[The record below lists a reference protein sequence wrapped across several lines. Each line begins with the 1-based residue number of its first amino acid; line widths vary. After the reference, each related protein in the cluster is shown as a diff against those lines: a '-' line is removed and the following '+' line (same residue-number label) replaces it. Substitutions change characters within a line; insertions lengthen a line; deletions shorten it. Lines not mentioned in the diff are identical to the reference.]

1 MRLFASHDLSVSA
14 PVLRPVPSRCPRDRL
29 PNSSQRPCST
39 CRILRSAGPPSVR
52 VNEESGIY
60 IDANTTSQG
69 SSSEIVLFIE
79 NCHSQTPSVPSQRNR
94 RQMPVGESLVSLA
107 LLGIAH
113 CRLAAPPRLHLTS
126 TV

>member
-1 MRLFASHDLSVSA
+1 MLH
-14 PVLRPVPSRCPRDRL
+14 
-29 PNSSQRPCST
+29 
-39 CRILRSAGPPSVR
+39 SAGPPSVR

-94 RQMPVGESLVSLA
+94 PQMPLGESLVSLA
-107 LLGIAH
+107 APRH
-113 CRLAAPPRLHLTS
+113 SPPCRLAAPPTLHLTS
-126 TV
+126 TVAPASVNFFLMFS